1 MSTWFGSPAAG
12 AASPTRRPSIWSP
25 PRSSAAAWRRSA
37 SRWPSTSRVP
47 RPRRSSTSRTNATPP
62 CSTPGAASRRC
73 RSASRSSCSR
83 RRCRCGSRS
92 SSSAS
97 TSSAKATCS
106 SPTTRTTAAVT
117 SPTTTCSRRSSRPI
131 PTAPGGRRMVLIA
144 SIQCHHGDT
153 GGGVPGGYNITA
165 TDIWGEGVRWPV
177 VKVLDR
183 GVERRDVLYAL
194 QANNRIPS
202 YIGDLRAQIGVR
214 AARRA
219 AARRH
224 HRPLRRRRGRGVR
237 RLHDRLRGP
246 PLPRGGRGVARRR
259 VRGRLVRRPRP
270 ARQPRHPSAREGH
283 ASRATS
289 STIDFTGTDTRNE
302 LQAWSTFGNTR
313 GYTVGQ
319 IAAMMDPEIPK
330 NEGFFEQIKL
340 VVPKGCVLN
349 PEPGKPVSAGTHHP
363 GADVGEVIAKAMQ
376 YVLPDRA
383 VPQTYKTGIPT
394 IIVGVDP
401 RTGAS
406 FTDHSAEVYS
416 GWCNASKGMDAWGAL
431 NASFGNLWKATAE
444 INESLY
450 PHVQWS
456 RDYRTDARRTRR
468 VARHLRLALREG
480 SARRR
485 EGLHVR
491 RRHEVPD
498 ARHLRRRDGSPNEMI
513 IRYGSDDEF
522 KVEAHRRVGAD
533 PRRRTHHVRL
543 RRRRRLGRP
552 ARPRPAGRARR
563 RARRV
568 RVGRGREPRLRR
580 RAHGSL
586 EDLTLEIDEVGTHAL
601 REQMRAERTPAET
614 AEHGLSRRGR
624 RRGDVHRPHLRHA
637 RRARSCSTRRRRR
650 STTSRP
656 A

>member
-1 MSTWFGSPAAG
+1 MTNVDLVRLAGSRGRISDAPTVDLVTAEVIRGGMETVCFEMAEYVSRTATTPILNQSNERNATVLDARGRLAALSVGIPQFMLTSTLPVRFALEFLGVEEFREGDVFVANDPYHGGGHLPDYNVFAPVFAADPAA
-12 AASPTRRPSIWSP
+12 A
-25 PRSSAAAWRRSA
+25 
-37 SRWPSTSRVP
+37 
-47 RPRRSSTSRTNATPP
+47 
-62 CSTPGAASRRC
+62 
-73 RSASRSSCSR
+73 
-83 RRCRCGSRS
+83 
-92 SSSAS
+92 
-97 TSSAKATCS
+97 
-106 SPTTRTTAAVT
+106 
-117 SPTTTCSRRSSRPI
+117 
-131 PTAPGGRRMVLIA
+131 GGRRMVLIA

-183 GVERRDVLYAL
+183 GIERRDVLYAL

-202 YIGDLRAQIGVR
+202 YIGDLRAQIGSAQLGAQRLGELIDRYGVSAIEDSVDYMIDY
-214 AARRA
+214 AARRFREEVA
-219 AARRH
+219 QWPDGEYEADSYVDH
-224 HRPLRRRRGRGVR
+224 DPLGNPDIH
-237 RLHDRLRGP
+237 LHVKVT
-246 PLPRGGRGVARRR
+246 VA
-259 VRGRLVRRPRP
+259 GDEL
-270 ARQPRHPSAREGH
+270 
-283 ASRATS
+283 
-289 STIDFTGTDTRNE
+289 TIDFTGTDTRSE
-302 LQAWSTFGNTR
+302 LQSWSTFGNTR

-340 VVPKGCVLN
+340 VVPKGCLLN

-456 RDYRTDARRTRR
+456 RDYRTDGGGPGEWRGIC
-468 VARHLRLALREG
+468 G
-480 SARRR
+480 SHY
-485 EGLHVR
+485 EK
-491 RRHEVPD
+491 EVCVD
-498 ARHLRRRDGSPNEMI
+498 AKVYTYVVGMKYPMPGICGGRDGSPNEMI

-522 KVEAHRRVGAD
+522 KVKHTAEWVPIRSGERIMFDYGGGGGWGDPLVRDPQAVLDDVIDEYVSVEGASRD
-533 PRRRTHHVRL
+533 YGVVL
-543 RRRRRLGRP
+543 N
-552 ARPRPAGRARR
+552 
-563 RARRV
+563 
-568 RVGRGREPRLRR
+568 
-580 RAHGSL
+580 GSL
-586 EDLTLEIDEVGTHAL
+586 EELTLEIDEVGTQAL
-601 REQMRAERTPAET
+601 REQMRSVR
-614 AEHGLSRRGR
+614 
-624 RRGDVHRPHLRHA
+624 D
-637 RRARSCSTRRRRR
+637 
-650 STTSRP
+650 
-656 A
+656 